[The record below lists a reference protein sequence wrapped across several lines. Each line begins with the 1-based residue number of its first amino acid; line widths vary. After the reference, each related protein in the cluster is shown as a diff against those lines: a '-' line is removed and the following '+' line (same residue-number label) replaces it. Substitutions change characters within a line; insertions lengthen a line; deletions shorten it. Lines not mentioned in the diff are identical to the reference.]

1 MSISTKLSAY
11 VARVAAQFKTVMA
24 SIDAVTAT
32 ANSTKNTVDGLGN
45 VYAPKSHTHTIAN
58 VESLQTTLNAKAPLA
73 SPAFTGTPTAPTA
86 TAGTNT
92 TQVATTAFVTTA
104 VANKTS
110 VASATKAT
118 QDGSGNV
125 ITSTYA
131 TKASLASVATSGKYS
146 DLSGT
151 PTTLKNPTSI
161 TLQNSAGTSIG
172 SYDGATATTIKLTA
186 STVGLGNVTNES
198 KSTMFTSPTFTGT
211 PKAPT
216 ATAGTNTTQIAT
228 TAFVAT
234 AVANLVNSAPET
246 LDTLG
251 ELATALSEN
260 VEVTTALNTAIGKK
274 ANDSDVVKLSGNQTI
289 AGTKT
294 FSSTIS
300 GSISGNAAT
309 ATKATQDGSGNV
321 ITSTYLTKTDA
332 SNSYLGKTAKAS
344 SATTADSA
352 TKATQDASGNV
363 ITSTYATKTELA
375 GKASSATSLSGYGIT
390 DAYTKNQTKSNFV
403 EGVDAQGSVNK
414 DVNKMFDGKVYM
426 VKQGSNCPTGS
437 QYGVVMGMPYRKL
450 TGNEIPD
457 FGAQIFIP
465 NGDDD
470 THPNSMFY
478 RTSLSD
484 KWNSWQEV
492 ATKND
497 IISDCFVGKIE
508 MFYGT
513 LDSTGKHPLVGG
525 SARTNWQICDGT
537 NGTPDLRGKFV
548 RGASSSVA
556 LGTTGGSSD
565 TETVDQDSFDYSM
578 STGSVVTAMDIQTD
592 LPPYVALYY
601 IMKIA

>member
-1 MSISTKLSAY
+1 MSLSTKLSAY
-11 VARVAAQFKTVMA
+11 VARVASQFKTVMA

-32 ANSTKNTVDGLGN
+32 ANSTKKTVDGLGD
-45 VYAPKSHTHTIAN
+45 VYAPKAHTHTIAN
-58 VESLQTTLNAKAPLA
+58 IESLQTTLNAKAPLA

-131 TKASLASVATSGKYS
+131 TKASLSAVATSGKYS

-172 SYDGATATTIKLTA
+172 SYDGSTAKTIKLTA

-198 KSTMFTSPTFTGT
+198 KSTMFTSPAFTGT
-211 PKAPT
+211 PTAPT

-228 TAFVAT
+228 TAFVNT

-260 VEVTTALNTAIGKK
+260 VEVTTALNTAIGNK
-274 ANDSDVVKLSGNQTI
+274 ANDSEVVKLSGDQTI
-289 AGTKT
+289 EGIKT

-321 ITSTYLTKTDA
+321 ITSTYLTKTSA
-332 SNSYLGKTAKAS
+332 SNTYLGKTAKAAS
-344 SATTADSA
+344 ATSADSATKATQDGSGNVITSTYAPLASPTFTGTPKAPTAAAGTNTTQIATTAFVKAAVDAKTSVTSA

-363 ITSTYATKTELA
+363 ITSTYATKTEL
-375 GKASSATSLSGYGIT
+375 
-390 DAYTKNQTKSNFV
+390 
-403 EGVDAQGSVNK
+403 
-414 DVNKMFDGKVYM
+414 
-426 VKQGSNCPTGS
+426 
-437 QYGVVMGMPYRKL
+437 
-450 TGNEIPD
+450 GND
-457 FGAQIFIP
+457 
-465 NGDDD
+465 
-470 THPNSMFY
+470 S
-478 RTSLSD
+478 
-484 KWNSWQEV
+484 
-492 ATKND
+492 
-497 IISDCFVGKIE
+497 FVGKIE

-513 LDSTGKHPLVGG
+513 LDSTGKHPLVKNVKK
-525 SARTNWQICDGT
+525 TNWQVCDGT

-548 RGASSSVA
+548 RGVSSSIA
-556 LGTTGGSSD
+556 LGTTGGS
-565 TETVDQDSFDYSM
+565 TEAETVDQDSFDYSM
-578 STGSVVTAMDIQTD
+578 STGSVATAMDIQTE